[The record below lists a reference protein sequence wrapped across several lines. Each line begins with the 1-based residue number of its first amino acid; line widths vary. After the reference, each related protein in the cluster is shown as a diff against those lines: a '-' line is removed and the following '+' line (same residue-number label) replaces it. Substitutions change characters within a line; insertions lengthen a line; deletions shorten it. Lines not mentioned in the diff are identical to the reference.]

1 MKIIFIL
8 LISIYFIIKC
18 NSIIKLQITTKP
30 LRERRKKTETFH
42 YIARENIELVNIS
55 IGTPPQN
62 IQISLSFSSYP
73 FYIGGSKISNSIY
86 SENNSLSYNQ
96 LSTNDTD
103 FFHDISSRGYYSSEN
118 FIFDNI
124 NITNF
129 PFIIATQVFGF
140 PNIIGLNLMGDKD
153 ENLPI

>member
-1 MKIIFIL
+1 MKG
-8 LISIYFIIKC
+8 
-18 NSIIKLQITTKP
+18 
-30 LRERRKKTETFH
+30 EKKTETFH

-55 IGTPPQN
+55 IGTPPQK

-103 FFHDISSRGYYSSEN
+103 LFHDI
-118 FIFDNI
+118 
-124 NITNF
+124 
-129 PFIIATQVFGF
+129 
-140 PNIIGLNLMGDKD
+140 
-153 ENLPI
+153 